1 MVEGGANGD
10 KGMLFSE
17 SYKGLIRNY
26 KIKSTDTDTVLDSII
41 INLNDVVE

>member
-1 MVEGGANGD
+1 MVEGEANGD

-26 KIKSTDTDTVLDSII
+26 II
-41 INLNDVVE
+41 QGQLIQTLYLIVSL

>member
-26 KIKSTDTDTVLDSII
+26 IIKGQLIQTLYLIVSL
-41 INLNDVVE
+41 